1 MCRRITRLLA
11 AFACKPHEMVLKNV
25 SPPLEKCVGHSLILL
40 VIVKKIGPFR
50 KFFAPWCPKLVT
62 GLLLTP
68 LQLPFVYHNPSC
80 DGCAR
85 DAEENRMREKNLVD
99 KT

>member
-1 MCRRITRLLA
+1 
-11 AFACKPHEMVLKNV
+11 MVK
-25 SPPLEKCVGHSLILL
+25 
-40 VIVKKIGPFR
+40 
-50 KFFAPWCPKLVT
+50 

-68 LQLPFVYHNPSC
+68 LQLPSVYHNPSC

-85 DAEENRMREKNLVD
+85 DAEENRMREKKLVD